1 MIDNSETN
9 IIGEDSDY
17 RYSAEKNNFGILPAN
32 IEMGEAAGVAV
43 DQSDLVYVY
52 NRGKYPIIVF
62 DTDGNFKSAWGE
74 GTSVNPHGIAVGPDK
89 NIYCVDAGDH
99 TLKQFDNSGNLLQ
112 TIGTPGKSSGRM
124 SGKPF
129 CHPTHAAISPK
140 TGDIFVSDGY
150 SNAVVHKFD
159 SDGRFIMS
167 WGRSGT
173 DPGEFNTVH
182 NIAIDND
189 DWVYIADRE
198 NHRIQIFDNKGTFQT
213 QWVNLAMASCIFIKH
228 STNKTFFVGEFFA
241 GIRENP
247 TGLGNW
253 TGQRLGP
260 RISVLNETGNVI
272 SRIGTQPIGLSA
284 GEFVAPHGISLD
296 SQDNIYLGE
305 VSWSAYGNDLNPP
318 QKVRTIQKLTKV

>member
-1 MIDNSETN
+1 MGNDSKTN
-9 IIGEDSDY
+9 TVGNNSDY
-17 RYSAEKNNFGILPAN
+17 TYSATADNFGALPSE

-43 DQSDLVYVY
+43 DQADLVYVY
-52 NRGKYPIIVF
+52 NRGKYPIIIF

-74 GTSVNPHGIAVGPDK
+74 GTSVNPHGVSIGPDK

-99 TLKQFDNSGNLLQ
+99 TVKQFNAEGKLIQ

-124 SGKPF
+124 SGTPF
-129 CHPTHAAISPK
+129 CHPTHAAVSSK

-159 SDGRFIMS
+159 SDGKFIMS

-198 NHRIQIFDNKGTFQT
+198 NHRIQIFDTNGKFQT
-213 QWVNLAMASCIFIKH
+213 QWINLAMASCIFIKH
-228 STNKTFFVGEFFA
+228 GTTKQFFVGEFFA

-247 TGLGNW
+247 SGLGNW
-253 TGQRLGP
+253 TGERLGP
-260 RISVLNETGNVI
+260 RISVLNESGNAI
-272 SRIGTQPIGLSA
+272 ARIGTNPIGLSA
-284 GEFVAPHGISLD
+284 GDFVAPHGISLD
-296 SQDNIYLGE
+296 SKDNIYLGE
-305 VSWSAYGNDLNPP
+305 VSWSAYGNNLTPP

>member
-1 MIDNSETN
+1 MTN
-9 IIGEDSDY
+9 NTMSNNVGEHKDY
-17 RYSAEKNNFGILPAN
+17 RYSAQSENFGILPPD

-43 DQSDLVYVY
+43 GNSDLVYVY

-62 DTDGNFKSAWGE
+62 DTEGEFKSAWGE
-74 GTSVNPHGIAVGPDK
+74 GTSVNPHGVTVGPDD

-99 TLKQFDNSGNLLQ
+99 TVKKFDKEGNIQL

-124 SGKPF
+124 SGLPF
-129 CHPTHAAISPK
+129 CHPTHAAVSSK

-159 SDGRFIMS
+159 PNGKLISS

-189 DWVYIADRE
+189 EWVYIADRE
-198 NHRIQIFDNKGTFQT
+198 NHRIQVFDSNGKFQT
-213 QWVNLAMASCIFIKH
+213 QWGNLAMAACIFIQ
-228 STNKTFFVGEFFA
+228 SAPEKTFFIGEFFA
-241 GIRENP
+241 GIMENP
-247 TGLGNW
+247 GGLGNW

-260 RISVLNETGNVI
+260 RISVLDKNGRI
-272 SRIGTQPIGLSA
+272 IARIGEQPIGLAA

-296 SQDNIYLGE
+296 SKGNIYVGE
-305 VSWSAYGNDLNPP
+305 VSWSAYGNNFDPP
-318 QKVRTIQKLTKV
+318 KKVRTIQKLTKI

>member
-1 MIDNSETN
+1 MPDSTKDNN
-9 IIGEDSDY
+9 VGEHDNY
-17 RYSAEKNNFGILPAN
+17 KYSAETKNFGILPSN

-43 DQSDLVYVY
+43 DKSDLVYVY
-52 NRGKYPIIVF
+52 NRGQHPIIVF
-62 DTDGNFKSAWGE
+62 DTNGNFISAWGE
-74 GTSVNPHGIAVGPDK
+74 GTSVNPHGITVGPDN

-99 TLKQFDNSGNLLQ
+99 TLKRFNLEGNLTL

-124 SGKPF
+124 SGLPF
-129 CHPTHAAISPK
+129 CHPTHAAVSPK

-272 SRIGTQPIGLSA
+272 SRIGTEPIGLSA

-296 SQDNIYLGE
+296 SKDNIYLGE
-305 VSWSAYGNDLNPP
+305 VSWSAYGNALNPP